1 MCGFR
6 GAKDLSI
13 VFYFHANRRKDV
25 VKVEKQKHN
34 RAIIR
39 ASSCSKLMEVFSMLI
54 SASNWITAILRAS
67 QNRSGDSEKCTQP
80 LHTLAFVFQTKNS
93 NIPNFEN
100 WNFQKSKSQLT
111 FWKETLFWTKFTLLL
126 GKHFAGFGSKIQSSD
141 DCPAIYTLLSAKL
154 LGDTNFLSC
163 ILSS

>member
-25 VKVEKQKHN
+25 AKVEKQKFN
-34 RAIIR
+34 RVIIR
-39 ASSCSKLMEVFSMLI
+39 TSSCSKLMEVFSMLT

-67 QNRSGDSEKCTQP
+67 QNRLGDSEKCAQP
-80 LHTLAFVFQTKNS
+80 LHTLAFVFQTKIS
-93 NIPNFEN
+93 NISNFEN

-111 FWKETLFWTKFTLLL
+111 FWKRNTFLNKVHSPVRETFCWFWVKNTIKRW
-126 GKHFAGFGSKIQSSD
+126 
-141 DCPAIYTLLSAKL
+141 LSRNL
-154 LGDTNFLSC
+154 HTT
-163 ILSS
+163 

>member
-111 FWKETLFWTKFTLLL
+111 FWKRNTFLNKVHSPVGETLCWFWVKNTIKRW
-126 GKHFAGFGSKIQSSD
+126 
-141 DCPAIYTLLSAKL
+141 LSRYL
-154 LGDTNFLSC
+154 HTT
-163 ILSS
+163 